1 MEKRFVYADNAAT
14 TRLSESALNAMLP
27 YLTEQYGNPSSIY
40 SLGMNAAR
48 AVLNA
53 RKQIADALGASRVSE
68 IFFTA
73 GGSESDNQAI
83 KGAAE
88 LGAKNGKRHIVTTN
102 IEHHAVLNTCAYLEQ
117 HGFEVTYLPA
127 DENGL
132 VTPQQIVNAVRE
144 DTALV
149 SVMAVNNEIGAIQPI
164 AEIGKLCRDRG
175 VLFHTDAVQ
184 AIGHIDINVQ
194 KLNID
199 MLSLSGHKLHAP
211 KGVGALYVRSG
222 IDLPSLVHGGS
233 QERGKRAGTENVA
246 GIAALGVAV
255 TEATQDIPERN
266 AKLEKLRDRL
276 TDGILASIPHT
287 RLNGGREHRSS
298 GNVNLSFRGIEG
310 ESLLLA
316 LDIRGIA
323 ASSGS
328 ACTSGSIDPSH
339 VLRAI
344 GLSDE
349 LAKGSLRLTLGDDN
363 TDDDVDYILNTL
375 PQVVKDLRR
384 RSPMWQRICHDEG
397 IEDYTLA

>member
-1 MEKRFVYADNAAT
+1 MEKRLVYADNAAT

-53 RKQIADALGASRVSE
+53 RKQIADALGAFRVSE

-88 LGAKNGKRHIVTTN
+88 LGAKNGKRHIITTN

-132 VTPQQIVNAVRE
+132 VTPQQIANAVRE

-164 AEIGKLCRDRG
+164 ADIGKLCRDRG

-363 TDDDVDYILNTL
+363 TDDDVDYILETL

-384 RSPMWQRICHDEG
+384 RSPMWQRICRDEG